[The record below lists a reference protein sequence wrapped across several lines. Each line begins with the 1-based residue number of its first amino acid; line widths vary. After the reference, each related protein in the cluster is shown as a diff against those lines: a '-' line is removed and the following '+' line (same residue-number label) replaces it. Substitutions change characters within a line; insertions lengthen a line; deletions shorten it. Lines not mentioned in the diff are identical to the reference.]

1 MAQKHNVLT
10 IALLAVMAMVV
21 TPVLAQEKTPNDPRL
36 FTPGKLTVSTSEP
49 SYPPWVLDNN
59 PEAGEGFEAALVY
72 ALAAELGFKKEDVVW
87 VDVTFDGAIAPGPK
101 AYDFS
106 IQQISV
112 TPDRAKVATFSDIYY
127 QSDKAV
133 IALPTSTVAGAKSF
147 ADLKAA
153 KWGVAVGTTDFD
165 YVTNV
170 LGIADA
176 AVFDDQAG
184 VFQALQGGQIDAT
197 VAALPTA
204 LYATCCQVP
213 EAKIT
218 AILPKDP
225 KDEGLGLLFAY
236 ENPIVPWINEGLAA
250 LKSKGTIDELAKK
263 YLIAD
268 PSIPEITQ

>member
-1 MAQKHNVLT
+1 MAIKHMLSAVL
-10 IALLAVMAMVV
+10 ALALTGLVGVAA
-21 TPVLAQEKTPNDPRL
+21 AQEKTPNDPRL

-59 PEAGEGFEAALVY
+59 PESGEGFEAAVVY
-72 ALAAELGFKKEDVVW
+72 ALAAKLGFAKEDVVW

-112 TPDRAKVATFSDIYY
+112 TPDRAKVATFSDVYY
-127 QSDKAV
+127 QSDKVV
-133 IALPTSTVAGAKSF
+133 IALPTSTVAAAKSF

-153 KWGVAVGTTDFD
+153 RWGVAVGTTDFD
-165 YVTNV
+165 YVTNI
-170 LGIADA
+170 LGIDNA
-176 AVFDDQAG
+176 AVYDDQAG

-197 VAALPTA
+197 VVALPTA

-218 AILPKDP
+218 ALLPKDP

-250 LKSKGTIDELAKK
+250 IKADGTIDALVAK
-263 YLIAD
+263 YLVAD
-268 PSIPEITQ
+268 PNIPVINE

>member
-1 MAQKHNVLT
+1 MAHKHNMLT
-10 IALLAVMAMVV
+10 VALLAVMAMVV

-72 ALAAELGFKKEDVVW
+72 ALAAELGFSKDDVVW

-112 TPDRAKVATFSDIYY
+112 TPDRAKVATFSDVYY

-133 IALPTSTVAGAKSF
+133 IALPTSTVASAKSF
-147 ADLKAA
+147 AELKAA

-170 LGIADA
+170 LGVADA

-236 ENPIVPWINEGLAA
+236 ENPIVPWINEGLAV

>member
-1 MAQKHNVLT
+1 MAHKHNILT
-10 IALLAVMAMVV
+10 VALLAAMTMVV

-72 ALAAELGFKKEDVVW
+72 ALATELGFKKEDVVW

-112 TPDRAKVATFSDIYY
+112 TPERAKVATFSDVYY

-133 IALPTSTVAGAKSF
+133 IALPASAVASAKSF

-268 PSIPEITQ
+268 PTIPVISQ

>member
-1 MAQKHNVLT
+1 MAHKHNMLT
-10 IALLAVMAMVV
+10 VALLAVMAMVV

-112 TPDRAKVATFSDIYY
+112 TPERAKVATFSDVYY

-133 IALPTSTVAGAKSF
+133 IALPTSTVASAKSF

-250 LKSKGTIDELAKK
+250 LKSKGVIDELAKK

>member
-1 MAQKHNVLT
+1 MAVKQNILAL
-10 IALLAVMAMVV
+10 ALLALTAMVV
-21 TPVLAQEKTPNDPRL
+21 PALAQEKTPNDPRL

-49 SYPPWVLDNN
+49 SYPPWVLNDN

-72 ALAAELGFKKEDVVW
+72 ALAEQLGFKKEDVVW

-101 AYDFS
+101 PYDFS

-112 TPDRAKVATFSDIYY
+112 TPERAKVATFSDVYY

-133 IALPTSTVAGAKSF
+133 IALPTSAVAKAKSF
-147 ADLKAA
+147 ADLKTA

-170 LGIADA
+170 LGIDNA

-197 VAALPTA
+197 IAALPTA
-204 LYATCCQVP
+204 LYATAVQVP

-218 AILPKDP
+218 ALLPKDP

-236 ENPIVPWINEGLAA
+236 QNPIVPWINEGLAA
-250 LKSKGTIDELAKK
+250 LKQKGTIDELVRK
-263 YLIAD
+263 YLVAD
-268 PSIPEITQ
+268 PNIPTISK

>member
-1 MAQKHNVLT
+1 MAHKHNILT
-10 IALLAVMAMVV
+10 VALLAVMAMVV

-112 TPDRAKVATFSDIYY
+112 TPERAKVATFSDVYY

-133 IALPTSTVAGAKSF
+133 IALPTSTVASAKSF

-153 KWGVAVGTTDFD
+153 RWGVAVGTTDFD
-165 YVTNV
+165 YVTHV
-170 LGIADA
+170 LGIDNA
-176 AVFDDQAG
+176 AVYDDQAG

-236 ENPIVPWINEGLAA
+236 ETPIVPWINEGLAA
-250 LKSKGTIDELAKK
+250 LKSKGVIDELAKK

>member
-1 MAQKHNVLT
+1 MANKHNVLAV
-10 IALLAVMAMVV
+10 ALLALIATVI

-36 FTPGKLTVSTSEP
+36 FAPGKLTVSTSEP

-133 IALPTSTVAGAKSF
+133 IALPTSTVASAKSF

-153 KWGVAVGTTDFD
+153 RWGVAVGTTDFD

-170 LGIADA
+170 LGIDNA
-176 AVFDDQAG
+176 AVYDDQAG

-204 LYATCCQVP
+204 LYATAVQVP

-218 AILPKDP
+218 ALLPKDP

-250 LKSKGTIDELAKK
+250 LKTKGTIDELVQM
-263 YLIAD
+263 YLVAD
-268 PSIPEITQ
+268 PNIPVISQ